1 MPFTPD
7 RLFPR
12 RAVAALLALALAAG
26 CLLTPVPVRAGL
38 LGGSF
43 GIEEERELGQKYHT
57 MIRARYPV
65 VEDPEIVAYV
75 RALVD
80 RLYAQLP
87 PQPFPANLTVIRN
100 PALNAFATPGGYV
113 YVFTGLITDLE
124 HEDELAGVLAHELAH
139 VSQRH
144 VAKRIEQMQ
153 NVQLGMLAG
162 MLAGMLLGTAGGGA
176 NMGEASQALMVGS
189 MAAGTTAMLNYS
201 RIDEREAD
209 QVGMDFLVGA
219 GFPPEGMVGAFQKIR
234 RKQYLAGSSVPQYL
248 STHPDVAERIG
259 YLQDRVNRLDDAV
272 RQRPRDDAR
281 FVRVKTLVRARHAD
295 PEAALGAFAQGEGDP
310 ALLAMGRGIVLSRRN
325 RVAEAAAA
333 FGEALGIAPEDP
345 LVLREAGAFHYR
357 SGDAAKA
364 ASYLTKASI
373 LNPKDLMAL
382 FYLGRLQADAGQTGP
397 AVDYFRRVLDAL
409 PEDAEVHYHLGR
421 TLGAA
426 GDMFSGHLHLA
437 YAGIYGLDQKQADFN
452 RKKAQALAKTEEQKK
467 ELEKL
472 EEVYKARAEFWKGA

>member
-1 MPFTPD
+1 V
-7 RLFPR
+7 L
-12 RAVAALLALALAAG
+12 AALLALAGARGSLPGPGPA
-26 CLLTPVPVRAGL
+26 RAGRR
-38 LGGSF
+38 GGSF
-43 GIEEERELGQKYHT
+43 GSEDDRELGQKYHP
-57 MIRARYPV
+57 MIRAQYPV

-75 RALVD
+75 RDLVD

-87 PQPFPANLTVIRN
+87 PQPFPANVTVIRN
-100 PALNAFATPGGYV
+100 SAINAFATPGGYV

-124 HEDELAGVLAHELAH
+124 HEDELAGVLAHELGH

-162 MLAGMLLGTAGGGA
+162 MLAGMFLGTAGGGT
-176 NMGEASQALMVGS
+176 NMGEASEALLIGS
-189 MAAGTTAMLNYS
+189 MAAGTSAMLNYS

-209 QVGMDFLVGA
+209 QVGMNFLVAA
-219 GFPPEGMVGAFQKIR
+219 GFQPEGMIGAFQKIR

-259 YLQDRVNRLDDAV
+259 YLQDRVNRLTPEV
-272 RQRPRDDAR
+272 RERPHNDTR

-295 PEAALGAFAQGEGDP
+295 PEAAMGAFVQGDGDP
-310 ALLAMGRGIVLSRRN
+310 ALLAMGRGIVLSRAQPRG
-325 RVAEAAAA
+325 RGRGGLRRGPGHFA
-333 FGEALGIAPEDP
+333 EDP

-364 ASYLTKASI
+364 GRYLTKASI

-382 FYLGRLQADAGQTGP
+382 FYLGRLQADAGQTAR
-397 AVDYFRRVLDAL
+397 AVEYFRRVLDTL

-421 TLGAA
+421 TLGES
-426 GDMFSGHLHLA
+426 GDTFAGHLHLA
-437 YAGIYGLDQKQADFN
+437 YSGIYGLDRKQADFN
-452 RKKAQALAKTEEQKK
+452 LKKAQALAKTEAQKK
-467 ELEKL
+467 DLEKL
-472 EEVYKARAEFWKGA
+472 EEVYKSRAEFWKGGA

>member
-1 MPFTPD
+1 
-7 RLFPR
+7 
-12 RAVAALLALALAAG
+12 
-26 CLLTPVPVRAGL
+26 
-38 LGGSF
+38 
-43 GIEEERELGQKYHT
+43 
-57 MIRARYPV
+57 
-65 VEDPEIVAYV
+65 
-75 RALVD
+75 
-80 RLYAQLP
+80 
-87 PQPFPANLTVIRN
+87 
-100 PALNAFATPGGYV
+100 
-113 YVFTGLITDLE
+113 
-124 HEDELAGVLAHELAH
+124 
-139 VSQRH
+139 
-144 VAKRIEQMQ
+144 
-153 NVQLGMLAG
+153 
-162 MLAGMLLGTAGGGA
+162 
-176 NMGEASQALMVGS
+176 MVGS

-397 AVDYFRRVLDAL
+397 AVDYFRRVLEAL